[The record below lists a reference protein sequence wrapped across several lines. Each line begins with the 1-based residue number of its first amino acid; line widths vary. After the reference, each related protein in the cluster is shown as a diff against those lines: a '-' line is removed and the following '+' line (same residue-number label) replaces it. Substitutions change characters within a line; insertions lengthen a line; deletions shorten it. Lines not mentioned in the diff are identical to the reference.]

1 MNMVSRTVCR
11 SLAKTIV
18 DVEKEIGTELDPKQ
32 MVHYLNDTYKLVK
45 PENTKSL
52 EVITHQVALE
62 VPAERFAAQNSL
74 PANSINPIGMGMI
87 VIDREAGKLKRDVEG
102 EMVNAEVKD

>member
-32 MVHYLNDTYKLVK
+32 MVGNP
-45 PENTKSL
+45 PEK
-52 EVITHQVALE
+52 
-62 VPAERFAAQNSL
+62 
-74 PANSINPIGMGMI
+74 
-87 VIDREAGKLKRDVEG
+87 
-102 EMVNAEVKD
+102 